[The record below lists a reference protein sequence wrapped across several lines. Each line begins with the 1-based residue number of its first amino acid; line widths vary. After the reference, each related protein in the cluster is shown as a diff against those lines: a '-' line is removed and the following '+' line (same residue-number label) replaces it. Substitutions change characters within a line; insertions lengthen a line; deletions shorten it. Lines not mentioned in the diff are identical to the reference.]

1 MGAVFS
7 TGSPLVM
14 VLGGLELLLVGFA
27 FYCLSRLVGTADT
40 NNDLVKTVLPI
51 TGTLGGIVM
60 LHTGM
65 WFLYSTYHPSD
76 MTLYFLL
83 STSMSLIL
91 SLVAISMALVNK
103 A

>member
-7 TGSPLVM
+7 STPPLVLI
-14 VLGGLELLLVGFA
+14 LGAVELGLFAFA
-27 FYCLSRLVGTADT
+27 FYCLSTLVGTADT

-76 MTLYFLL
+76 MTLYFLI